1 MTSAERTNST
11 LRRRTVLAA
20 IAAIGVVGA
29 ATVRADPVDLRVV
42 DRETGQILPLWRHH
56 GRLYVAGQP
65 GSRYSLRVTNHTD
78 GRILVVMSVDGVNIL
93 TGETAGYGQGGY
105 VFGPYQSYDVSGWRK
120 STTEVAAFAFAR
132 LSQSYAA
139 RTGRPGDVGVIGMA
153 VFTEKVETPDYAP
166 SIGAEG
172 RNEPEMGAS
181 GGHAYAL
188 QRAAPPPATAPYS
201 AGAKS
206 AQGIFREKP
215 TDERLG
221 TAHGAR
227 EWSATR
233 FTDFVRATSYPQWI
247 RQIEYDTYGH
257 LVSRGVIAPAWSPG
271 YGPRPFPTQ
280 PDRGFVADPPDE
292 P

>member
-1 MTSAERTNST
+1 
-11 LRRRTVLAA
+11 
-20 IAAIGVVGA
+20 
-29 ATVRADPVDLRVV
+29 
-42 DRETGQILPLWRHH
+42 
-56 GRLYVAGQP
+56 
-65 GSRYSLRVTNHTD
+65 
-78 GRILVVMSVDGVNIL
+78 
-93 TGETAGYGQGGY
+93 
-105 VFGPYQSYDVSGWRK
+105 
-120 STTEVAAFAFAR
+120 
-132 LSQSYAA
+132 
-139 RTGRPGDVGVIGMA
+139 VGVIGMA

-227 EWSATR
+227 EWSVSTTVA
-233 FTDFVRATSYPQWI
+233 FERATAYPQFI
-247 RQIEYDTYGH
+247 RRIDYDSFDN
-257 LVSRGVIAPAWSPG
+257 LVAGGVIRLPSDPWRR
-271 YGPRPFPTQ
+271 PRPFPSAGYV
-280 PDRGFVADPPDE
+280 PDPPGGR
-292 P
+292 